1 MELKMKWI
9 VPTIGA
15 FALAIFSLSVPVS
28 SPVFSASTQAD
39 RMNGKGNCSGD
50 VCTGGGAA
58 WSAQHNKQ
66 PKAAKK
72 ETRSV
77 ASPSFKLRLLY

>member
-1 MELKMKWI
+1 MKWL
-9 VPTIGA
+9 VPTIAA

-28 SPVFSASTQAD
+28 SPVFSTKASAGI
-39 RMNGKGNCSGD
+39 MNGKGNCSGG

-58 WSAQHNKQ
+58 WSSQHNRQ

-72 ETRSV
+72 KP
-77 ASPSFKLRLLY
+77 AQ